1 MSARR
6 LTLLDHAIGEI
17 DRAINVL
24 CATPHARRAH
34 PGTPDGDSAAGGPAA
49 GGPAGGGP
57 AGGGPAGGGPVA
69 GAPAA
74 GGTAADGSA
83 EGEAPATALSAG
95 ARTKAARLMRV
106 NHAGEVAAQ
115 ALYRG
120 QALTARDPGTA
131 RSMRQ
136 AAAEEMDHLAWCD
149 ERLKQLNGHSSLL
162 NPLWYAG
169 SFFIGSVAGTLGD
182 RASLG
187 FIAETEKQV
196 ESHLRDHLD
205 RLPPEDRR
213 SRAILEQMT
222 HDEVQHGVN
231 AAALGG
237 KDLPLWLKGAM
248 HLTSKLMT
256 RGSYWI

>member
-6 LTLLDHAIGEI
+6 FTLADQAIGEI

-24 CATPHARRAH
+24 WATPHARRPA
-34 PGTPDGDSAAGGPAA
+34 PGAPPAGAAGGIEAGDAA
-49 GGPAGGGP
+49 LGERAR
-57 AGGGPAGGGPVA
+57 
-69 GAPAA
+69 
-74 GGTAADGSA
+74 A
-83 EGEAPATALSAG
+83 E
-95 ARTKAARLMRV
+95 AARLMRV

-120 QALTARDPGTA
+120 QALTARNPGTA
-131 RSMRQ
+131 QSMRR
-136 AAAEEMDHLAWCD
+136 AAAEEADHLAWCD
-149 ERLKQLNGHSSLL
+149 ERLKQLNGRSSVL

-169 SFFIGSVAGTLGD
+169 SFLIGSVAGMLGD
-182 RASLG
+182 RTSLG
-187 FIAETEKQV
+187 FIAETERQV

-213 SRAILEQMT
+213 SRAILQQMT
-222 HDEVQHGVN
+222 HDEIQHGVN
-231 AAALGG
+231 AAMLGG

-256 RGSYWI
+256 RGSYWL